1 MSLFFNNL
9 HALKKMTAI
18 FPKFSLSVGVSQMYL
33 KKISVFNYKN
43 FSEANFEFDRK
54 INCFVGKNGVGKTNV
69 LDAIYHL
76 AYGKS
81 YFNPLA
87 VQNIKHDEEFF
98 VIDGEFE
105 KEDRNEQIVCSLKRG
120 QKKILKRNSKQYDK
134 FSDHIG
140 FIPLVIISPADR
152 DLIVE
157 GSETRRKFID
167 AVISQLDS
175 NYLQKLIQYQKI
187 ISQRNALLKYF
198 AINHVFER
206 DTLSIYNEQL
216 NELGQSIFEKRKQFI
231 KDFLPIFNKH
241 HQAITGNAETVQVV
255 YESQLHSKNLL
266 NLLEE
271 NLAKDRVLQYTSA
284 GTHKD
289 DLSFEIDHYPIKKF
303 GSQGQ
308 QKSFLIALKLA
319 QFDFVKQQ
327 SKQNPILLF
336 DDIFDKLDETRVEK
350 IIEMVNNDDFGQL
363 FISDTHPER
372 TEAILKSTHQSY
384 KIFNL

>member
-1 MSLFFNNL
+1 
-9 HALKKMTAI
+9 
-18 FPKFSLSVGVSQMYL
+18 MYL
-33 KKISVFNYKN
+33 KKISLFNYKN
-43 FSEANFEFDRK
+43 FSEANFEFDSK
-54 INCFVGKNGVGKTNV
+54 INCFVGKNGIGKTNV

-76 AYGKS
+76 SYGKS

-87 VQNIKHDEEFF
+87 VQNIKHNEEFF

-105 KEDRNEQIVCSLKRG
+105 KEERPEQIVCSLKKG
-120 QKKILKRNSKQYDK
+120 QKKILKRNGKQYDK

-167 AVISQLDS
+167 SVISQLDS
-175 NYLQKLIQYQKI
+175 TYLQQLIQYQKI

-198 AINHVFER
+198 AINHVFENT
-206 DTLSIYNEQL
+206 TLIIYNEQL
-216 NELGQSIFEKRKQFI
+216 HSLGHSIFEKRKQFLE
-231 KDFLPIFNKH
+231 DFIPIFNKH
-241 HQAITGNAETVQVV
+241 HQSITGNEETVQIV
-255 YESQLHSKNLL
+255 YESQLHEKDLMTLFENNLG
-266 NLLEE
+266 
-271 NLAKDRVLQYTSA
+271 KDRVLHYTST
-284 GTHKD
+284 GIHKD
-289 DLSFEIDHYPIKKF
+289 DLSFEIENHPIKKF

-319 QFDFVKQQ
+319 QFEFVKKQ
-327 SKQNPILLF
+327 SQQNPILLF
-336 DDIFDKLDETRVEK
+336 DDIFDKLDEFRVGK

-372 TEAILKSTHQSY
+372 TESVIKSMHKSY
-384 KIFNL
+384 KIFQL

>member
-1 MSLFFNNL
+1 
-9 HALKKMTAI
+9 
-18 FPKFSLSVGVSQMYL
+18 MYL
-33 KKISVFNYKN
+33 KTISLFNYKN
-43 FSEANFEFDRK
+43 FSEADFVFDIK
-54 INCFVGKNGVGKTNV
+54 INCFVGKNGIGKTNV

-76 AYGKS
+76 SYGKS

-87 VQNIKHDEEFF
+87 VQNIKHGEEFF

-105 KEDRNEQIVCSLKRG
+105 KNERTEQIVCSLKKS
-120 QKKILKRNSKQYDK
+120 QKKILKRNGKQYEK

-167 AVISQLDS
+167 SVISQLDS
-175 NYLQKLIQYQKI
+175 NYLRELIQYQKI
-187 ISQRNALLKYF
+187 LNQRNALLKYF
-198 AINHVFER
+198 ALNHVFEN

-216 NELGQSIFEKRKQFI
+216 NDLGQRIFEKRKQFLE
-231 KDFLPIFNKH
+231 DFIPIFNKH
-241 HQAITGNAETVQVV
+241 HQAITGSEETVQLV
-255 YESQLHSKNLL
+255 YESQLYEKNLL
-266 NLLEE
+266 MLLQESI
-271 NLAKDRVLQYTSA
+271 NKDRALHYTSV
-284 GTHKD
+284 GVHKD
-289 DLSFEIDHYPIKKF
+289 DLSFEIDNYPIKKF

-319 QFDFVKQQ
+319 QFEFVKKQ
-327 SKQNPILLF
+327 SGVKPILLF

-350 IIEMVNNDDFGQL
+350 IIEMVNNDIFGQL

-372 TEAILKSTHQSY
+372 TENIVKSTHQTY

>member
-1 MSLFFNNL
+1 
-9 HALKKMTAI
+9 
-18 FPKFSLSVGVSQMYL
+18 MYL
-33 KKISVFNYKN
+33 KSISLFNYKN
-43 FSEANFEFDRK
+43 FSEATFDFDSK
-54 INCFVGKNGVGKTNV
+54 INCFVGKNGIGKTNV

-76 AYGKS
+76 SYGKS

-87 VQNIKHDEEFF
+87 VQNIKHGEEFF
-98 VIDGEFE
+98 VIDGEFQK
-105 KEDRNEQIVCSLKRG
+105 KERTEQIVCSLKKS
-120 QKKILKRNSKQYDK
+120 QKKILKRNGKQYDK

-167 AVISQLDS
+167 SVISQLDA
-175 NYLQKLIQYQKI
+175 NYLQQLIQYQKI
-187 ISQRNALLKYF
+187 LQQRNALLKYF
-198 AINHVFER
+198 ALNHVFEN

-216 NELGQSIFEKRKQFI
+216 NGFGSIIFEKRKQFI
-231 KDFLPIFNKH
+231 EEFIPIFNKH
-241 HQAITGNAETVQVV
+241 HQSITGSQETVQLV
-255 YESQLHSKNLL
+255 YESQLFEKNLVT
-266 NLLEE
+266 LLQE
-271 NLAKDRVLQYTSA
+271 NINKDRALHYTTV
-284 GTHKD
+284 GIHKD
-289 DLSFEIDHYPIKKF
+289 DLSFEIDHFPIKKF

-319 QFDFVKQQ
+319 QFEFVKKQ
-327 SKQNPILLF
+327 SGVKPILLF

-350 IIEMVNNDDFGQL
+350 IIEMVNNDTFGQL

-372 TEAILKSTHQSY
+372 TETIIKSTHQSY